1 MTSIK
6 NEDKAVLKAWFTYM
20 LRCADDTLYA
30 GVTTDCQRRVNEHNG
45 LQKGGARYTQARR
58 PVVMV
63 WFEQNVNRSEACK
76 REAQIKKY
84 PRTKKIALIE
94 NADQQA
100 LLTIL

>member
-6 NEDKAVLKAWFTYM
+6 KEDEVIAVSKPWFTYL

-30 GVTTDCQRRVNEHNG
+30 GVTTDCQRRVKEHNG

-63 WFEQNVNRSEACK
+63 WFEQSMNRSEACK

-84 PRTKKIALIE
+84 PRAKKIALIE
-94 NADQQA
+94 SAG
-100 LLTIL
+100 